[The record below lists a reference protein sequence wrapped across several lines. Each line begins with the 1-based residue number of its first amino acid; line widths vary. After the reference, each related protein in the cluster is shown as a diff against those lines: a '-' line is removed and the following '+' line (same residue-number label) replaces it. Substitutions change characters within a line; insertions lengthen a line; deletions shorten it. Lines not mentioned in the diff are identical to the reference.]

1 MITGLGRNDAGRE
14 AIAAG
19 ADDFLLKP
27 FEVSDFLDAVGR
39 TVERTQT
46 WRGRLSSEP
55 ASDGGADVE
64 RSAGASAS
72 GATTPFSSGAIDEL
86 RQVLLDAKPKE
97 PRPRSPSGAWSDDRF
112 LDLAICADILTEKGG
127 LSTRERQILEH
138 LLLGKRNHQIAEVA
152 QISERTVKFHVTNIL
167 KKLGAESRGDLL
179 RMLFDRSA

>member
-1 MITGLGRNDAGRE
+1 MRR
-14 AIAAG
+14 
-19 ADDFLLKP
+19 
-27 FEVSDFLDAVGR
+27 R
-39 TVERTQT
+39 RQ
-46 WRGRLSSEP
+46 LS
-55 ASDGGADVE
+55 A
-64 RSAGASAS
+64 ASA
-72 GATTPFSSGAIDEL
+72 PLDEL
-86 RQVLLDAKPKE
+86 RQVLLDAKPKD
-97 PRPRSPSGAWSDDRF
+97 PPPRSQSGAWSDDRF